1 MLKHA
6 ANPCIH
12 ASMHPCSNTQMHP
25 CIHAQTRRKP
35 MHPCIHAQTRRKP
48 TDLTLD
54 SAQTEPP
61 QPQLTYLPGVRC
73 RVALASFFTYLVVN
87 PHRSVSWL
95 SVHSADPIG
104 RSNSFSSDGAN
115 SVTDPMHSTSNK
127 QVSTKAITDLPAP

>member
-1 MLKHA
+1 
-6 ANPCIH
+6 
-12 ASMHPCSNTQMHP
+12 
-25 CIHAQTRRKP
+25 